1 MTDFP
6 QAFQSDYNNLQMLKM
21 RSVRW
26 FVKLSRLKAQSHMTF
41 MMCMK
46 EFIW

>member
-6 QAFQSDYNNLQMLKM
+6 QAFQSDYNNFQILKM

-26 FVKLSRLKAQSHMTF
+26 FVKLSHLKAQSHMTF
-41 MMCMK
+41 MMRLE
-46 EFIW
+46 EFIR